1 MVQKGSGDCTQ
12 NLEKHQSTILNQG
25 IDQLTNA
32 QITGLKFN
40 SLDDGGGFYN
50 TYAQLVGFSIHK
62 DQIKH
67 NKDNIMTS

>member
-1 MVQKGSGDCTQ
+1 MVQKGSGDSTQ
-12 NLEKHQSTILNQG
+12 NLEKHWSTILNQG

-50 TYAQLVGFSIHK
+50 TYA
-62 DQIKH
+62 
-67 NKDNIMTS
+67 